1 VSEARYR
8 ISYEAIENKWIVRE
22 WNGDGWSFA
31 AMRNTLAEAEATVAA
46 LAHPPSEREYDTD
59 GNLIGVRVMI

>member
-8 ISYEAIENKWIVRE
+8 ISYEAIEAKWIVRE
-22 WNGDGWSFA
+22 WVGGGWAVA